1 MDTKERILA
10 LLEEQ
15 KGRYISGEEIA
26 KELALTR
33 TAIWKAIT
41 GLKKDG
47 HDIIALRN
55 KGYCL
60 SADSDIISAIGIK
73 KYLLRTDAKIEVFPS
88 LTSTNTYAREKAIAG
103 EKEWYV
109 VIASSQTGGKGRKG
123 RSFYSPDGTG
133 LYMSI
138 LLRPSFIKT
147 SEAMKLTTKAAVAV
161 CEAIEAMS
169 DCKAE
174 IKWVNDVFVNGKKV
188 CGILTEAAV
197 SMENDCLD
205 YAVLGIGINVSEP
218 INGFPPEL
226 KDIAGAI
233 TLSGPGG
240 KNCLAAEIINR
251 FSDYYLSEGNYAEKY
266 RERCFVIGKEV
277 LVIGPSKSENA
288 LAIGV
293 DDECRLVVRYND
305 GTEKPLSSG
314 EISVRIK
321 E

>member
-1 MDTKERILA
+1 MDTKEQILT

-15 KGRYISGEEIA
+15 KGCFISGEEIA
-26 KELALTR
+26 KKLCLTR

-41 GLKKDG
+41 GLKNDG
-47 HDIIALRN
+47 HEIIALRN

-60 SADSDIISAIGIK
+60 SMDSDVISAVGIK
-73 KYLLRTDAKIEVFPS
+73 KYLKCPENVRIEVFSS
-88 LTSTNTYAREKAIAG
+88 LNSTNTYAREKAIAG

-109 VIASSQTGGKGRKG
+109 VIALSQTDGKGRKG
-123 RSFYSPDGTG
+123 RSFYSPEGTG

-147 SEAMKLTTKAAVAV
+147 YEAMKLTTQAAVAV
-161 CEAIEAMS
+161 CEAIEAVS
-169 DCKAE
+169 DDKAE
-174 IKWVNDVFVNGKKV
+174 IKWVNDVFVNKKKV

-218 INGFPPEL
+218 VNGFPPEL
-226 KDIAGAI
+226 KSAGSI
-233 TLSGPGG
+233 TLTVPGG
-240 KNCLAAEIINR
+240 KNRLAAEIINR
-251 FSDYYLSEGNYAEKY
+251 FSDYYLSGKNYVDKY
-266 RERCFVIGKEV
+266 RKRNFVIGKEV
-277 LVIGPSKSENA
+277 LVIGPSSTENA
-288 LAIGV
+288 VAIDI
-293 DDECRLVVRYND
+293 DDKCGLVVRYEN
-305 GTEKPLSSG
+305 GAVKHLSSG

>member
-15 KGRYISGEEIA
+15 KGKYISGEEIA
-26 KELALTR
+26 KELSLTR
-33 TAIWKAIT
+33 TAIWKAMA

-47 HDIIALRN
+47 HEIIALRN

-73 KYLLRTDAKIEVFPS
+73 KYLTKTDARIEVFPT

-147 SEAMKLTTKAAVAV
+147 YEAMNLTTKAAVAV
-161 CEAIEAMS
+161 CEAIEALS

-197 SMENDCLD
+197 PMENDCLD

-218 INGFPPEL
+218 INGFPPDL

-233 TLSGPGG
+233 TLSGSGG
-240 KNCLAAEIINR
+240 KNRLAAEIINR
-251 FSDYYLSEGNYAEKY
+251 FSDYYLSGGNYADKY
-266 RERCFVIGKEV
+266 RARCFVIGTEV
-277 LVIGPSKSENA
+277 LVIGPSTSENA

-293 DDECRLVVRYND
+293 DDECRLVVRFND
-305 GTEKPLSSG
+305 GTVKHLSSG